1 MTSARVRMRFLKL
14 HSSIASNAD
23 FSSMNATRSV
33 FMLDT
38 IITVKK
44 IRPIS
49 AFCADFC
56 LLTNL
61 RG

>member
-1 MTSARVRMRFLKL
+1 VRMRFLKL

-44 IRPIS
+44 SDQSAPFVPI
-49 AFCADFC
+49 FVY
-56 LLTNL
+56 
-61 RG
+61 